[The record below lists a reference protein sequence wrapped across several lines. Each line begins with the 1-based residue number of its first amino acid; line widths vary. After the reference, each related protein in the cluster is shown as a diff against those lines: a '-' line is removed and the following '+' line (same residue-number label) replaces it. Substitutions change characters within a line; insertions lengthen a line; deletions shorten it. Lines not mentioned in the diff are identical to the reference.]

1 MILTQQQA
9 VLLLRDFE
17 CRSGSDSL
25 SLAHEEGDHVVVYD
39 GWTQQEMWLL
49 RAQLLMEPGMDA
61 RVVFHCRDVAAP
73 YGTSP
78 AEEDYETCVTVY
90 PKTKP
95 ALKGDI
101 LRQLERY

>member
-9 VLLLRDFE
+9 VVLLRDFD

-49 RAQLLMEPGMDA
+49 RAQLLMEPDMDA
-61 RVVFHCRDVAAP
+61 MVVFHCRDVPVP
-73 YGTSP
+73 YGTES
-78 AEEDYETCVTVY
+78 AEEDYETCVTIY

-95 ALKGDI
+95 AAKDAVLHRLG
-101 LRQLERY
+101 